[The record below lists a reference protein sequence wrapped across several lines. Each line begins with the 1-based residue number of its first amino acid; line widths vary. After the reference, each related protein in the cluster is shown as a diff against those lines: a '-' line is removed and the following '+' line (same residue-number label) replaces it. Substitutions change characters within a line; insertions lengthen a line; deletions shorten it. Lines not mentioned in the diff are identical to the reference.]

1 MTSTTGAAE
10 AAGTADTTRRWHES
24 HRRLLDAVSASG
36 ALTPD
41 WRPSF
46 EAVPRHLFLPERVW
60 RYGADGYVPVHR
72 AGEPDAWWELA
83 YADEPVVTQLDEGAA
98 GGPGEATSSSSMP
111 SLVARMLAELE
122 VGRGGERVLEIGTGT
137 GWNAALLVH
146 RLGDARVVTVEVDP
160 ALAERARH
168 ALASAGRAPRV
179 VWGDGVSGWARGA
192 PYDRVL
198 ATCSVLRV
206 PGAWVAQTA
215 PGGRI
220 VAPLHRDVWSG
231 GLVSLTVQ
239 DGGLARG
246 RFTGSAW
253 FMPLRADRL
262 PAPAVDSATARS
274 STTGLDPARVTEPG
288 FCAWAFARLPDIT
301 MTYADEDGGAR
312 RLWLTG
318 RDGSAATAAGDGRSG
333 DGSGL
338 FEVWQYGPASPWD
351 RVEAAWSA
359 YEAEGRPEQGEFGL
373 TVTRDGR
380 QEVWLRDPA
389 HVIG

>member
-1 MTSTTGAAE
+1 MNAVTSTTNAAGAA
-10 AAGTADTTRRWHES
+10 DTVQRWHEP

-46 EAVPRHLFLPERVW
+46 EAVPRHLFLPERIW
-60 RYGADGYVPVHR
+60 RYGADGYAPVHR
-72 AGEPDAWWELA
+72 AGDPGAWWELA
-83 YADEPVVTQLDEGAA
+83 YADEPVVTQLDDGTA

-160 ALAERARH
+160 SLAERARQ

-179 VWGDGVSGWARGA
+179 VWGDGAAGWARGA

-206 PGAWVAQTA
+206 PGAWVAQTV

-220 VAPLHRDVWSG
+220 VVPLHRDVWSG

-239 DGGLARG
+239 DGGLAQG
-246 RFTGSAW
+246 TFTGRAW

-262 PAPAVDSATARS
+262 PSRPVDSATGRRS
-274 STTGLDPARVTEPG
+274 ATGPDPALITEPG

-301 MTYADEDGGAR
+301 MTYADEDGGVR
-312 RLWLTG
+312 RVWLTG
-318 RDGSAATAAGDGRSG
+318 RDGSAATAAGYGRAG
-333 DGSGL
+333 DGGGPL
-338 FEVWQYGPASPWD
+338 EVWQYGPASLWD
-351 RVEAAWSA
+351 RVEAAWRA
-359 YEAEGRPEQGEFGL
+359 YEAEGCPRQGEFGL

-380 QEVWLRDPA
+380 QEIWLRDPGR
-389 HVIG
+389 VIG